1 MLHRSRSHWFHSAEP
16 YAPSAPLEGVLN
28 VDVCVVGGGVTGLST
43 AYHLKKLDQHASV
56 ALLESE
62 VVGFGASG
70 RNAGQLI
77 VAFGESD
84 FKAQMRRHG
93 AGKLREAYT
102 YIHEGIST
110 IEDLINEHDIACD
123 YEQTGYFEMG
133 LRADGSETLD
143 EYLAFCRGI
152 GQDSFL
158 EPISEAQVA
167 RSFQSPYFGK
177 AVFDRRGGQF
187 NPLKY
192 LRELKFVVQRFGV
205 QVHENSPVACIE
217 REPSCISLRTGRG
230 TLRCQK
236 LVVAT
241 NAYSH
246 LLPGLEDLGM
256 IRSQSPVF
264 VYANVTE
271 PLSKSQWGALNWP
284 RRAGVN
290 LMSKLFYSFAPTRDG
305 RLLYVGGYYARVPQG
320 NEMSLDISK
329 DFLTEGPRHLA
340 SFFPALSDLRTVQSW
355 GGPISTTRDFIPH
368 VGLLADDRIG
378 YANGCW
384 GHGMPLGTS
393 NGRTLAG
400 LMLNRRTTDS
410 ASWLVTRNKIDWP
423 SRMIV
428 SPVVRSLSSAMRR
441 DIRKIGRKMQPRLVF
456 EK

>member
-16 YAPSAPLEGVLN
+16 YAPSAPLEGVLD

-43 AYHLKKLDQHASV
+43 AYHLKNLDRHVSV

-84 FKAQMRRHG
+84 FKAQMKRHG
-93 AGKLREAYT
+93 TAKLREAYT
-102 YIHEGIST
+102 YIQEGIST
-110 IEDLINEHDIACD
+110 IEALIDEHDIDCD
-123 YEQTGYFEMG
+123 HEQTGYFEMG
-133 LRADGSETLD
+133 LRADGNRTLD
-143 EYLAFCRGI
+143 EYLAFCRKI

-158 EPISEAQVA
+158 EPIPEAEVA
-167 RSFQSPYFGK
+167 RSFQSPYFGR

-192 LRELKFVVQRFGV
+192 LRALKLVAQRSGV
-205 QVHENSPVACIE
+205 QVHENSPVVCIE
-217 REPSCISLRTGRG
+217 REASCIRLHTGSG

-256 IRSQSPVF
+256 RRSQSPVF

-271 PLSKSQWGALNWP
+271 PLSESHWRALNWP

-305 RLLYVGGYYARVPQG
+305 RLLYVGGYYARVPHG
-320 NEMSLDISK
+320 NEMSPDISS
-329 DFLTEGPRHLA
+329 DFLREGPRHLA
-340 SFFPALSDLRTVQSW
+340 SFFPTLSDLRTVQSW

-368 VGLLADDRIG
+368 VGLFADDRIG

-384 GHGMPLGTS
+384 GHGMPLGAR

-400 LMLNRRTTDS
+400 LMLNRQATD
-410 ASWLVTRNKIDWP
+410 AESWLVTRNKIDWP

-428 SPVVRSLSSAMRR
+428 SPVFRGLSAAMRR
-441 DIRKIGRKMQPRLVF
+441 DIRKIGRKMRPRLVF

>member
-1 MLHRSRSHWFHSAEP
+1 MLHRSRSYWFHSAEP
-16 YAPSAPLEGVLN
+16 YVPSAPLEGARD

-43 AYHLKKLDQHASV
+43 AYHLKEMDPNVSV

-77 VAFGESD
+77 IAFGDSD

-93 AGKLREAYT
+93 AEKLREAYA
-102 YIHEGIST
+102 YVQEGIST
-110 IEDLINEHDIACD
+110 IEALIEEHDIDCD

-133 LRADGSETLD
+133 LRAEGSGTLD
-143 EYLAFCRGI
+143 EYVAFCRKI
-152 GQDSFL
+152 GQDAFL
-158 EPISEAQVA
+158 EQMSEAEVA
-167 RSFQSPYFGK
+167 RSFRSPHFGR

-192 LRELKFVVQRFGV
+192 LRALKLVTERSGA
-205 QVHENSPVACIE
+205 QVHENSPVVCIE
-217 REPSCISLRTGRG
+217 REPSCIRLHTGRG

-246 LLPGLEDLGM
+246 LLPGLDDLGM
-256 IRSQSPVF
+256 VRSQSPVF

-271 PLSKSQWGALNWP
+271 PLSKSHCRALNWP

-305 RLLYVGGYYARVPQG
+305 RLLYVGGYYAKVPQG
-320 NEMSLDISK
+320 NEMSLDISGE
-329 DFLTEGPRHLA
+329 FLREGPRHLA
-340 SFFPALSDLRTVQSW
+340 SFFPALVDLRTAQSW
-355 GGPISTTRDFIPH
+355 GGPISTTRDFVPH
-368 VGLLADDRIG
+368 LGLLADDRIG

-384 GHGMPLGTS
+384 GHGMPLGTR
-393 NGRTLAG
+393 NGRTLAA
-400 LMLNRRTTDS
+400 LMLDRQATD
-410 ASWLVTRNKIDWP
+410 AQSWLVTRNKINWP

-428 SPVVRSLSSAMRR
+428 SPVVRGLGASMRH
-441 DIRKIGRKMQPRLVF
+441 DIRKLGRRMQPRLDF

>member
-16 YAPSAPLEGVLN
+16 YAPSAPLEGVLE
-28 VDVCVVGGGVTGLST
+28 VDVCVVGGGVTGVST
-43 AYHLKKLDQHASV
+43 AYHLKEMDPHVSV

-93 AGKLREAYT
+93 AAKLREAYT

-110 IEDLINEHDIACD
+110 IEALIDEHDIDCD

-133 LRADGSETLD
+133 LRADDSTTLD
-143 EYLAFCRGI
+143 EYLAFCREI
-152 GQDSFL
+152 GQESFL
-158 EPISEAQVA
+158 EQISEAQVA
-167 RSFQSPYFGK
+167 RSFQSPHFGR

-192 LRELKFVVQRFGV
+192 LRALKLVAQRLGV
-205 QVHENSPVACIE
+205 QVHENSPVVCIE
-217 REPSCISLRTGRG
+217 REPSCIRLQTGSG

-256 IRSQSPVF
+256 VRSQSPVF

-271 PLSKSQWGALNWP
+271 PLSEPHWRALNWP

-320 NEMSLDISK
+320 NDMSLDISSN
-329 DFLTEGPRHLA
+329 FLREGPRHLT
-340 SFFPALSDLRTVQSW
+340 SFFPALSDLRTAQSW
-355 GGPISTTRDFIPH
+355 GGPISTTRDFVPH
-368 VGLLADDRIG
+368 VGLLADGRIG

-384 GHGMPLGTS
+384 GHGMPLGTR
-393 NGRTLAG
+393 NGRTLAR
-400 LMLNRRTTDS
+400 LMLDRQAPD
-410 ASWLVTRNKIDWP
+410 AESWLVTRNKIDWP

-428 SPVVRSLSSAMRR
+428 SPLVRSLSAAVRR
-441 DIRKIGRKMQPRLVF
+441 DIRKIGRKMQPRLIF